1 MLIIM
6 GIKEQIIEELKNDN
20 CTAKELSE
28 KLEIGID
35 TIKST
40 ITRMKKEDLILVIG
54 YRHRHSIY
62 SLNPDKFELNME
74 NILKWLAFLDKMFK
88 DNVDYLLEN
97 EEIVNLVMSNEEK
110 FENITKV
117 IEHFRKKSS

>member
-1 MLIIM
+1 M